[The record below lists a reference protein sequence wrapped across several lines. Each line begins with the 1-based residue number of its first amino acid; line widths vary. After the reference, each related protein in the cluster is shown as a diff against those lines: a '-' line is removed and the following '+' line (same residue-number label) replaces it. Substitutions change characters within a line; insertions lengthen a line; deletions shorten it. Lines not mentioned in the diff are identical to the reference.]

1 MRKLVLAL
9 GVSTAAFAASTL
21 YFWRELQVERSTPQL
36 VASEPAMVSA
46 KDTPDQPSPAPGS
59 SAAMS
64 QPATVPVARNRP
76 DAETARTEAETD
88 AEARARSLAQMRAVF
103 EDPLKREEM
112 MRVSRD
118 GFRGSF
124 PRLAEHLGLTE
135 DQYTRLV
142 NQLAEHQMHWAERR
156 YRCLLEPGCDEM
168 TAMKGI
174 GAERERELTD
184 ILGPENY
191 QQFNEYLDNQ
201 QERRAVMRLR
211 GELPDTARLSDAQLE
226 KLIAALGDER
236 RRAQQRWEQSG
247 VEFSSQGTASGT
259 LIVSST
265 AKTVDERIA
274 DAQEFQ
280 RLQLERAG
288 QILTATQLQAFRQI
302 QEQDL
307 RQLRQIW
314 EHEVPSANDR
324 SN

>member
-9 GVSTAAFAASTL
+9 GVSTAGFAASTL

-36 VASEPAMVSA
+36 VASAPAMISA
-46 KDTPDQPSPAPGS
+46 RDTSDQPSPAPGN

-64 QPATVPVARNRP
+64 QPATAPVARTRP
-76 DAETARTEAETD
+76 DAALAETETE
-88 AEARARSLAQMRAVF
+88 AEARARSLAHMRTVF

-118 GFRGSF
+118 GFRRSF

-184 ILGPENY
+184 ILGPEKY

-201 QERRAVMRLR
+201 QERRAVMQLR
-211 GELPDTARLSDAQLE
+211 GELPDALRMTDVQAE
-226 KLIAALGDER
+226 KLIAALGEER
-236 RRAQQRWEQSG
+236 RRMLKEWEQGGAGFEAINSEYG
-247 VEFSSQGTASGT
+247 EVYFP
-259 LIVSST
+259 ST
-265 AKTVDERIA
+265 AQGLEQRVAEATELQRRQHDRA
-274 DAQEFQ
+274 AQV
-280 RLQLERAG
+280 LTAG
-288 QILTATQLQAFRQI
+288 QLKIFDARQAAALEQTRGIWQSQVQEGNTQ
-302 QEQDL
+302 
-307 RQLRQIW
+307 
-314 EHEVPSANDR
+314 
-324 SN
+324 